1 MSRFPIGFWNYTTG
15 QLTAKDV
22 KDWVDLGMTM
32 ANSPEITDETDLDVI
47 RGMMDACEE
56 NDIKMIL
63 CDRRLY
69 WHGAADHPEEYR
81 AKFRASYEASESI
94 PPPSAFISATSPPAS
109 RPSPTA
115 TPPTASRGRS
125 PPS

>member
-1 MSRFPIGFWNYTTG
+1 MELHHRS
-15 QLTAKDV
+15 LTAKDV

-69 WHGAADHPEEYR
+69 WSGIFML
-81 AKFRASYEASESI
+81 AKRQFFVQI
-94 PPPSAFISATSPPAS
+94 IKS
-109 RPSPTA
+109 RLTEKQV
-115 TPPTASRGRS
+115 GNVLKYF
-125 PPS
+125 